1 MRLDA
6 VANDLA
12 VGEDRSDDV
21 AVRLE
26 HPRDAEMLRHLGFG
40 SGSLVHGVHSWV
52 GGGTGHGQTAWPRS
66 GGAGRRG
73 ARQYNRLQMLRFLT
87 AGESHGPQLTVIVEG
102 VPAGLSLDA
111 ERDIDPDLRRRQGG
125 HGRGKRQ
132 QIEHDAARIVSGVR
146 GGKTLGSP
154 VTLVIDNRDWQN
166 WRGPM
171 QIEAA
176 GFKSKRVTRVRPGH
190 ADLAGVLKFGF
201 NDARDVLERA
211 SARETAARVAAGAVA
226 RALLAAVGVEIHSSV
241 VRIGS
246 VDAPVPDDEPSWDAV
261 ERSPVRCADPDASE
275 RMVAAIDKARDDGDT
290 LGGTAYVLASHVP
303 AGLGSYVQW
312 DRRLDGLI
320 AQAMCSIPS
329 VKGVELG
336 AAVIASQSPGSA
348 VHDEPRWD
356 AEEGFHHLTNRQGGL
371 AGGVTDGEPVW
382 SLVHFKPIST
392 LLHPLRSV
400 DIGSGEEVNAHYERS
415 DICVVPAG
423 AVVAEAMLAWVLAA
437 AAMEKFGG
445 DTVAEV
451 RRAAAAHRRAVRRL
465 R

>member
-1 MRLDA
+1 
-6 VANDLA
+6 
-12 VGEDRSDDV
+12 
-21 AVRLE
+21 
-26 HPRDAEMLRHLGFG
+26 
-40 SGSLVHGVHSWV
+40 
-52 GGGTGHGQTAWPRS
+52 
-66 GGAGRRG
+66 
-73 ARQYNRLQMLRFLT
+73 MLRFLT

-111 ERDIDPDLRRRQGG
+111 GRDIDPDLRRRQGG

-132 QIEHDAARIVSGVR
+132 QIEQDAARIVSGVR

-154 VTLVIDNRDWQN
+154 VTLVIENRDWQN
-166 WRGPM
+166 WQGPM
-171 QIEAA
+171 QVEAA

-201 NDARDVLERA
+201 SDARDVLERA

-226 RALLAAVGVEIHSSV
+226 RALLRALGVAIHSCV
-241 VRIGS
+241 VRVGNVS
-246 VDAPVPDDEPSWDAV
+246 VPAPDGDVAWDAV

-290 LGGTAYVLASHVP
+290 LGGTAYVVASNVP

-312 DRRLDGLI
+312 DRRVDGLI

-356 AEEGFHHLTNRQGGL
+356 AEQGFHHMTNRQGGL
-371 AGGVTDGEPVW
+371 AGGVSDGEPVW
-382 SLVHFKPIST
+382 ALVHFKPIST

-400 DIGSGEEVNAHYERS
+400 DIGTGEEINAHYERS

-437 AAMEKFGG
+437 AAVEKFGG

>member
-1 MRLDA
+1 
-6 VANDLA
+6 
-12 VGEDRSDDV
+12 
-21 AVRLE
+21 
-26 HPRDAEMLRHLGFG
+26 
-40 SGSLVHGVHSWV
+40 
-52 GGGTGHGQTAWPRS
+52 
-66 GGAGRRG
+66 
-73 ARQYNRLQMLRFLT
+73 MLRFLT

-102 VPAGLSLDA
+102 VPAGLPLDA

-132 QIEHDAARIVSGVR
+132 QIEHDMARIVSGVR

-154 VTLVIDNRDWQN
+154 VTLVIDNRDWEN

-201 NDARDVLERA
+201 SDARDVLERA

-226 RALLAAVGVEIHSSV
+226 RTLLDAVGVAIHSSV

-246 VDAPVPDDEPSWDAV
+246 VDAPLPNDGARWDAV
-261 ERSPVRCADPDASE
+261 ERSPVRCADPDAAA
-275 RMVAAIDKARDDGDT
+275 RMVAAIDKAREEGDT
-290 LGGTAYVLASHVP
+290 LGGTAYVVASNVP

-320 AQAMCSIPS
+320 AQVMCSIPS

-356 AEEGFHHLTNRQGGL
+356 AKHGFHHLTNRQGGL
-371 AGGVTDGEPVW
+371 AGGMSDGEPVW
-382 SLVHFKPIST
+382 TLVHFKPIST

-400 DIGSGEEVNAHYERS
+400 DISSGKEINAHYERS

-437 AAMEKFGG
+437 AAVEKFGG
-445 DTVAEV
+445 DTLAEV

>member
-1 MRLDA
+1 
-6 VANDLA
+6 
-12 VGEDRSDDV
+12 
-21 AVRLE
+21 
-26 HPRDAEMLRHLGFG
+26 
-40 SGSLVHGVHSWV
+40 
-52 GGGTGHGQTAWPRS
+52 
-66 GGAGRRG
+66 
-73 ARQYNRLQMLRFLT
+73 MLRFLT

-111 ERDIDPDLRRRQGG
+111 VRDIDPDLRRRQGG

-132 QIEHDAARIVSGVR
+132 QIEQDAAHIVSGVR

-154 VTLVIDNRDWQN
+154 VSLVIENRDWQN
-166 WRGPM
+166 WKGPM
-171 QIEAA
+171 QVEAK

-201 NDARDVLERA
+201 TDARDVLERA

-226 RALLAAVGVEIHSSV
+226 RALLAAIGVEVHSCV
-241 VRIGS
+241 VRIGD
-246 VDAPVPDDEPSWDAV
+246 VAVPLPDGDVWAAV
-261 ERSPVRCADPDASE
+261 ERSPVRCADARASA
-275 RMVAAIDKARDDGDT
+275 RMVAAIDKAREDGDT
-290 LGGTAYVLASHVP
+290 LGGTAYVVASNVP
-303 AGLGSYVQW
+303 AGVGSYVHW

-336 AAVIASQSPGSA
+336 AAVLAAQSPGSA

-356 AEEGFHHLTNRQGGL
+356 AEHGFHHLSNRQGGL
-371 AGGVTDGEPVW
+371 AGGVSDGEPVW
-382 SLVHFKPIST
+382 ALVHFKPIST

-400 DIGSGEEVNAHYERS
+400 DIGTGEEINAHYERS

-437 AAMEKFGG
+437 AAVEKFGG
-445 DTVAEV
+445 DTVAEL
-451 RRAAAAHRRAVRRL
+451 RRAAAAHRRSTLRL